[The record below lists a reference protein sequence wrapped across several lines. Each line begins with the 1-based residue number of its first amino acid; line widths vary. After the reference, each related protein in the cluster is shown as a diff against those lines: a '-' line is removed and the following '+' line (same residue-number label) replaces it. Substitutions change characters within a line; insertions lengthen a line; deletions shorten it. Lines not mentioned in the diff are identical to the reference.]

1 VTFAHQATLIARKDL
16 LIEVRGRHALGTL
29 LPFAATV
36 LIAFGFAFGPGRD
49 VLERVAPGLLWMA
62 VLFSAVMASRRAY
75 QTESEDG
82 ALEGL
87 LLAPIDKAAV
97 FLGKAFAVTVELLAL
112 VIVLFDLSV
121 ANPFLLLAAF
131 VLGAIGL
138 AAVGSLFG
146 VVAESARTREAIFP
160 MLVLPLVAP
169 ILIAGV
175 RATDLAAAGRSSEV
189 LSWLGLLAAFDVVFL
204 SVGVLVFGYLLE
216 D

>member
-1 VTFAHQATLIARKDL
+1 MTFARQATVIARKDL

-29 LPFAATV
+29 VPFAAT
-36 LIAFGFAFGPGRD
+36 
-49 VLERVAPGLLWMA
+49 GLLWMA

-97 FLGKAFAVTVELLAL
+97 FLGKAVAVTVELLALVTVVLLL

-121 ANPFLLLAAF
+121 ADPLLLLAAF

-138 AAVGSLFG
+138 AA
-146 VVAESARTREAIFP
+146 
-160 MLVLPLVAP
+160 
-169 ILIAGV
+169 
-175 RATDLAAAGRSSEV
+175 
-189 LSWLGLLAAFDVVFL
+189 
-204 SVGVLVFGYLLE
+204 
-216 D
+216 